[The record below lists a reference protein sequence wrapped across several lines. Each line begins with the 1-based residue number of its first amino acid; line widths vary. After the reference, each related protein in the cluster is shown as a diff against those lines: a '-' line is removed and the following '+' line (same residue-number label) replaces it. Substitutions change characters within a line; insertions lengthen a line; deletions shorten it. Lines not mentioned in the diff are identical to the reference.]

1 MIDGNEVAMRT
12 RTGLAAFGVLALLA
26 GCGRRHDQEVT
37 HSGMDT
43 IIRSSTVKDTTIV
56 HADTGIE
63 VDTIHKTNH
72 IKTSDSAGPAEDSAE
87 PGTLRWGPQPPGL
100 PAGARAAV
108 VRGDPSKAGPF
119 TVRLDFPDGYQVP
132 PHWHPT
138 SERLRVLAGTLL
150 MGDGREWSDKGLR
163 PLGTGQEATVAAQH
177 AHYVR
182 AKGKTMVEIRSTGP
196 FEITYVNTADDPRK
210 APIQ

>member
-1 MIDGNEVAMRT
+1 M
-12 RTGLAAFGVLALLA
+12 RTGLVAFGVLALLA

-37 HSGMDT
+37 RSGTDT

-56 HADTGIE
+56 HADTAVD
-63 VDTIHKTNH
+63 VDTVHKTNH
-72 IKTSDSAGPAEDSAE
+72 IKTSAAVEDSAGP
-87 PGTLRWGPQPPGL
+87 GVLHWGPQPPGL

-108 VRGDPSKAGPF
+108 VRGDPSKSGPF
-119 TVRLDFPDGYQVP
+119 TVRVDLPDGYQVP

-150 MGDGREWSDKGLR
+150 VGDGREWSDKSLR
-163 PLGTGQEATVAAQH
+163 PLPAGQETTVAAKH
-177 AHYVR
+177 AHYVQ
-182 AKGKTMVEIRSTGP
+182 AKGKTMLEIRSTGP